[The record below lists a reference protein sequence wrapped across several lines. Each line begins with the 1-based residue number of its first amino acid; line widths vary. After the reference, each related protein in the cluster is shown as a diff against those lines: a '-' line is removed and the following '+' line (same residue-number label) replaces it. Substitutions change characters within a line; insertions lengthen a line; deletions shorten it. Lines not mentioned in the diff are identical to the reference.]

1 MEKPFAV
8 QRVDYGVCTM
18 STGMLVGILCDNYNY
33 ISCHQIPRY
42 PPRAQKPMSSMASDI
57 NNDQINEYQSQA
69 QAGCQQDSHDA
80 ETEKQIEDETIQV
93 KTEDVSTEDSPP
105 QPPYSTFTST
115 QKGWILFIAAWAG
128 WFSTASSFIYFPA
141 IPFLADDMN
150 VSVQDINLTVTSY
163 LIASGI
169 FPTVTGSVAD
179 IFGRRITLM
188 VSLTAYAAINVGLA
202 TQRSYAALFILRMLQ
217 SVAISGK

>member
-1 MEKPFAV
+1 M
-8 QRVDYGVCTM
+8 
-18 STGMLVGILCDNYNY
+18 
-33 ISCHQIPRY
+33 
-42 PPRAQKPMSSMASDI
+42 
-57 NNDQINEYQSQA
+57 
-69 QAGCQQDSHDA
+69 
-80 ETEKQIEDETIQV
+80 EDELNPV
-93 KTEDVSTEDSPP
+93 KAEDASTKESPSPP
-105 QPPYSTFTST
+105 PPYSAFTST

-141 IPFLADDMN
+141 IPFLAGDMN

-179 IFGRRITLM
+179 IYGRRVTLM

-202 TQRSYAALFILRMLQ
+202 TQRSFAALFILRMLQ
-217 SVAISGK
+217 SVAISGKCSSCLVN

>member
-1 MEKPFAV
+1 
-8 QRVDYGVCTM
+8 
-18 STGMLVGILCDNYNY
+18 
-33 ISCHQIPRY
+33 
-42 PPRAQKPMSSMASDI
+42 MAPQS
-57 NNDQINEYQSQA
+57 NNDQITENQRQA
-69 QAGCQQDSHDA
+69 QAEYQQTPHGVD
-80 ETEKQIEDETIQV
+80 TEKQMEDEVNPV
-93 KTEDVSTEDSPP
+93 KAEDASTGESPSPP
-105 QPPYSTFTST
+105 PPYSVFTST

-179 IFGRRITLM
+179 IYGRRVTLM
-188 VSLTAYAAINVGLA
+188 ISLTAYAAINVGLA
-202 TQRSYAALFILRMLQ
+202 TQRSFAALFILRMLQ
-217 SVAISGK
+217 SVAISGKCSSCLVNRNSNT

>member
-1 MEKPFAV
+1 
-8 QRVDYGVCTM
+8 
-18 STGMLVGILCDNYNY
+18 
-33 ISCHQIPRY
+33 
-42 PPRAQKPMSSMASDI
+42 MASDT
-57 NNDQINEYQSQA
+57 NNDHITEHQNQA
-69 QAGCQQDSHDA
+69 QAECEQDSHGTD
-80 ETEKQIEDETIQV
+80 TEKQIEEETIQV
-93 KTEDVSTEDSPP
+93 KTQDVSTKGSPP
-105 QPPYSTFTST
+105 HPPYSVFTSA

-141 IPFLADDMN
+141 IPFLADDMK

-179 IFGRRITLM
+179 IFGRRVTLM

-202 TQRSYAALFILRMLQ
+202 KQRSYAALFILRMLQ